1 MGSGALR
8 WIENLTT
15 EGTIKGLK
23 KSEAKMKHKD
33 LAADRVK
40 KSKQNHYITLT
51 QKEILTFMF
60 QMLYPH

>member
-1 MGSGALR
+1 
-8 WIENLTT
+8 LTT